1 MLYFFSSKEQTGNG
15 EKIDIEDDNSINYKL
30 LCKEENVGFDKR
42 QNQRYNENDPTPVK
56 TEPIKRRRHDSPSKL
71 SAKRYRRS
79 RSPSTSASESS
90 LYTNAN
96 SANIKFE
103 TFDDYK
109 HRKDSKIS
117 TRESMENT
125 KSELNVGLAFNDI
138 KKETNGS
145 FSSRECQNEN
155 TSSYQSTK
163 VVSQENTRIIE
174 GSDSKME
181 PNGDM
186 EPISTVCDDIAAP
199 QSLMCPKEIRPFMP
213 PLVYP
218 FPPPILPQ
226 STKSIEDLEYEKA
239 VESFLKTTSEGLKN
253 RQTINNSRK
262 YYDENGRRIYH
273 PEDPRYKLSDRK
285 IDETNYELDQNKRYV
300 ANSLQKDRKSS
311 RNYDVPL
318 TSSPSEYEK
327 NIVKTDTTIEVK
339 KEYSNSGLSNKSSRD
354 RVTSSPSKQ
363 LEKYSPKEIHSQVLD
378 EIGKMSEQMNLDD
391 LAQR

>member
-1 MLYFFSSKEQTGNG
+1 M
-15 EKIDIEDDNSINYKL
+15 
-30 LCKEENVGFDKR
+30 
-42 QNQRYNENDPTPVK
+42 PVK
-56 TEPIKRRRHDSPSKL
+56 TEPTKRRRKDSPSKL
-71 SAKRYRRS
+71 SVKRSRRS
-79 RSPSTSASESS
+79 RSPSTSASETS

-96 SANIKFE
+96 IANIKFE

-109 HRKDSKIS
+109 HRKDRETS

-125 KSELNVGLAFNDI
+125 KSESNVGLTSDV
-138 KKETNGS
+138 KKEANGS
-145 FSSRECQNEN
+145 FASRECQNEN

-163 VVSQENTRIIE
+163 VVSQENTRIID
-174 GSDSKME
+174 GSDSEMK
-181 PNGDM
+181 PNGNM

-199 QSLMCPKEIRPFMP
+199 QSLTCPKEIRPFMP

-273 PEDPRYKLSDRK
+273 PEDPRYKLSDKK
-285 IDETNYELDQNKRYV
+285 IDETNYVLDPNKRYV
-300 ANSLQKDRKSS
+300 GNSLQKGRKSS
-311 RNYDVPL
+311 GNDVEPL
-318 TSSPSEYEK
+318 TSSPSEREK
-327 NIVKTDTTIEVK
+327 NIGKTDTTIEVK
-339 KEYSNSGLSNKSSRD
+339 KEYSNSSLSNSSSTD
-354 RVTSSPSKQ
+354 HVTSFPSKQ
-363 LEKYSPKEIHSQVLD
+363 LEKCSPKEIHSQVLD

-391 LAQR
+391 LAER